1 MHARISYLYIL
12 SYAYLFL
19 VFHPLSH
26 PVCGRNRFPGHKRSI
41 VKDRHIGQSQLRYHL
56 FDLILRQIFSSL
68 FFHHVKAVYLFIPL
82 LRIWNRMMNEPFRKQ
97 NIAVPEHSFYLFLI
111 LFLRPA
117 PCTTQMIFLI
127 QLTLPSK
134 SPDPVL
140 LSVIADRKFDPS
152 IFSCTTI

>member
-56 FDLILRQIFSSL
+56 FDLILRQIFSGL
-68 FFHHVKAVYLFIPL
+68 FFHHVKKEYPMKIQEMKQQLQTPHTIFCEPI
-82 LRIWNRMMNEPFRKQ
+82 RIWERISFCSAWAALMHTAQTQKTLIWMCAGLCRKQ
-97 NIAVPEHSFYLFLI
+97 QTRN
-111 LFLRPA
+111 
-117 PCTTQMIFLI
+117 
-127 QLTLPSK
+127 
-134 SPDPVL
+134 PDR
-140 LSVIADRKFDPS
+140 S
-152 IFSCTTI
+152 